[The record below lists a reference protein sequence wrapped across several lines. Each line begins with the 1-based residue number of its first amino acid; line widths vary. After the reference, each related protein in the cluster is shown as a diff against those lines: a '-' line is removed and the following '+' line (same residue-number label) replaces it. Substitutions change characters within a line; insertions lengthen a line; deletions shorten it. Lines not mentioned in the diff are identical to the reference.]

1 MDGTL
6 AWYMARA
13 GGLLAWVLLSASVLW
28 GLFLSTK
35 ALGKNPR
42 PAWLLD
48 LHRFLGA
55 AAVVFTGVH
64 IATLLADS
72 YTDLSWLQVLVPFT
86 SSWRPVAVAWG
97 VVAMDLLL
105 AVELTSLL
113 RKHLSRTWWRRIHL
127 SSFALFVVASVH
139 AVTAGTDRIAVLAIA
154 AVTVAGVAVLTGLR
168 VAGTPDRTPVATP
181 TTRSRIST
189 QSAHR
194 PAPRTSTRTST
205 TGALR

>member
-1 MDGTL
+1 MLVLHLDDRNRTMDGTL

-35 ALGKNPR
+35 ALGKTPR

-55 AAVVFTGVH
+55 AAVVFTGIHV
-64 IATLLADS
+64 ATLIADS

-97 VVAMDLLL
+97 VIAMDLLL
-105 AVELTSLL
+105 AVEVTSLL
-113 RKHLSRTWWRRIHL
+113 RKHLPRTWWRRIHL
-127 SSFALFVVASVH
+127 SSFALFVVSTVH
-139 AVTAGTDRIAVLAIA
+139 AVTAGTDQLVVLAIA
-154 AVTVAGVAVLTGLR
+154 VVTVVGVAVLTGLR
-168 VAGTPDRTPVATP
+168 MSAT
-181 TTRSRIST
+181 
-189 QSAHR
+189 A
-194 PAPRTSTRTST
+194 PAPSPSPPSRSRTSTS
-205 TGALR
+205 GALR

>member
-1 MDGTL
+1 MLVLHLDDRNRTMDGTL

-35 ALGKNPR
+35 ALGKAPR

-55 AAVVFTGVH
+55 AAVVFTGIHV
-64 IATLLADS
+64 ATLIADS

-97 VVAMDLLL
+97 VIAMDLLL

-113 RKHLSRTWWRRIHL
+113 RKHLPRTWWRRIHL
-127 SSFALFVVASVH
+127 SSFALFVVSTVH
-139 AVTAGTDRIAVLAIA
+139 AVTAGTDQLVVLAIA
-154 AVTVAGVAVLTGLR
+154 VVTVVGVAVLTGLR
-168 VAGTPDRTPVATP
+168 VSATAP
-181 TTRSRIST
+181 S
-189 QSAHR
+189 
-194 PAPRTSTRTST
+194 PAPSPSRSRTSTS
-205 TGALR
+205 GALR

>member
-1 MDGTL
+1 MLVLHLDDRNRTMDGTL

-35 ALGKNPR
+35 ALGKAPR

-55 AAVVFTGVH
+55 AAVVFTGIHV
-64 IATLLADS
+64 ATLIADS

-97 VVAMDLLL
+97 VIAMDLLL

-113 RKHLSRTWWRRIHL
+113 RKHLPRTWWRRIHL
-127 SSFALFVVASVH
+127 SSFALFVVSTVH
-139 AVTAGTDRIAVLAIA
+139 AVTAGSSSWWCW
-154 AVTVAGVAVLTGLR
+154 
-168 VAGTPDRTPVATP
+168 PSPWS
-181 TTRSRIST
+181 RS
-189 QSAHR
+189 SASPSSPGCACRR
-194 PAPRTSTRTST
+194 PPRARRSPPRSRTSTS
-205 TGALR
+205 GALR